1 MTQRESIESA
11 ASELSAR
18 LDEQPARYV
27 EPVDQTQDLA
37 PAESTTLTKTETAA
51 VSVRRDSS
59 GHFLPGV
66 SGNPAGPGVVAPKIK
81 PALARLLDLEPR
93 ELTKYKP
100 KTVAEEL
107 AQRAILEARSR
118 EAFHGGLG
126 DRQFIADR
134 IDGPV
139 ERGATVN
146 VGVQVVIRE
155 YGGSGK
161 PEDIG

>member
-1 MTQRESIESA
+1 MNERMIEQA
-11 ASELSAR
+11 AAAAT
-18 LDEQPARYV
+18 EQTPDYV
-27 EPVDQTQDLA
+27 EPVVQTQDPA
-37 PAESTTLTKTETAA
+37 PLESTALTKTDSPV

-118 EAFHGGLG
+118 KAFHGGLG
-126 DRQFIADR
+126 DRQFVADR

-139 ERGATVN
+139 ERGAQVN